1 MGMQKREI
9 KELILESMN
18 LVGLDKDLLGR
29 FPHELSGGQKQRVGI
44 MNALI
49 LNPEVVIADEPV
61 SSLDVSIQAQMLN
74 LMKDLQERLSL
85 TYLFISHDL
94 NVVHYFCDR
103 IAVMYLGEIVE
114 LSESEELYRSPL
126 HPYTQSLL
134 SAIPGETDH
143 KLERIIL
150 EGDAP
155 SPLNPPTGCFFHPR
169 CFRRMAICSSVKPQM
184 TEVTKDHFVS
194 CHLY

>member
-1 MGMQKREI
+1 
-9 KELILESMN
+9 
-18 LVGLDKDLLGR
+18 
-29 FPHELSGGQKQRVGI
+29 
-44 MNALI
+44 
-49 LNPEVVIADEPV
+49 
-61 SSLDVSIQAQMLN
+61 
-74 LMKDLQERLSL
+74 
-85 TYLFISHDL
+85 
-94 NVVHYFCDR
+94 
-103 IAVMYLGEIVE
+103 MYLGEIVE

-134 SAIPGETDH
+134 SAIPGETGH

>member
-1 MGMQKREI
+1 MQKREI

-49 LNPEVVIADEPV
+49 LNPEVVIADEPI
-61 SSLDVSIQAQMLN
+61 SSLDVSIQAQILN
-74 LMKDLQERLSL
+74 LMNDLKERLSL

-114 LSESEELYRSPL
+114 LSESGELYRSPL

-134 SAIPGETDH
+134 SAIPGETGH
-143 KLERIIL
+143 KPERIIL

-169 CFRRMAICSSVKPQM
+169 CFRRMEICSSVKPQRI
-184 TEVTKDHFVS
+184 EVTKDHFVS